1 MELKPW
7 REKMWCIPK
16 VDSEFVARMEDVL
29 SLYAEPPDEKHPVVC
44 FVDDHYPDADRI
56 RVVLDNL
63 STHTPVYER
72 FEPAEARRILSRLEF
87 HFTPK
92 RSSWLNM
99 VEIEIGVMA
108 RQCLDRRIG
117 DKPTLVAEV
126 AKWEQRRNH
135 EKARIKWLF
144 TVDRAREHPSR

>member
-1 MELKPW
+1 M
-7 REKMWCIPK
+7 RDI
-16 VDSEFVARMEDVL
+16 
-29 SLYAEPPDEKHPVVC
+29 
-44 FVDDHYPDADRI
+44 VDDHDPDADRI

-63 STHTPVYER
+63 STHTASGICER
-72 FEPAEARRILSRLEF
+72 FEPPRSSHFEPDRI

-92 RSSWLNM
+92 DASWLNM

-117 DKPTLVAEV
+117 NKSTLVAEV
-126 AKWEQRRNH
+126 ARWEQRRNR

-144 TVDRAREHPSR
+144 TVDRGARSLAVRTQRHRLRGGQQEDLW